1 MTKYIF
7 VVALLLVI
15 VQSCATKDESNW
27 VKSPGVTIS
36 AFKSDSENG
45 NVYLQVM
52 YENFGTDTI
61 KRLKYEL
68 ISRKGTQVDTSIE
81 MIEPTKIFSPGDRH
95 VVPRQIGQ
103 KPLDVDAL
111 KVGKVWVVKN

>member
-1 MTKYIF
+1 MTKYIL
-7 VVALLLVI
+7 VLALLMVI
-15 VQSCATKDESNW
+15 VQSCGTKDEANW

-36 AFKSDSENG
+36 AFKSDPENG

-52 YENFGTDTI
+52 YENFGADTI

-68 ISRKGTQVDTSIE
+68 ISRKGTHVDTTVE
-81 MIEPTKIFSPGDRH
+81 MIEPPKIFSPGDRH

-103 KPLDVDAL
+103 KPLDVDEM
-111 KVGKVWVVKN
+111 KVGQVWVVKN